1 MSSWNL
7 IYITSNSHSG
17 STLLDMLIGSHS
29 QCLTLGEIHKLTLK
43 SEGVCACGAENYR
56 ECAFWSDVSRRLV
69 AHGAPPLAE
78 LQPHSTDDAEF
89 QRMNHAL
96 FAVLQEKT
104 GCSWFVDSSKKLSR
118 LKQLLRDP
126 AFRVMPVHIVRR
138 PEGVVCS
145 NIAKGRPYR
154 EELRLYHHDLW
165 ERYRFLHRRPHL
177 LVSYESLCSNPELVL
192 GRIMAA
198 VGLAYEP
205 AQLAWA
211 EQEHHNVNGNKRTR
225 TSRQSAIRLDERWR
239 RQLSRRQ
246 RLVIGLAQLRFRLW
260 LLVRLGLWPR
270 PL

>member
-29 QCLTLGEIHKLTLK
+29 ECLTLGEIHKLTLK

-56 ECAFWSDVSRRLV
+56 ECLFWSDVSRRLV
-69 AHGAPPLAE
+69 AKGAPALAE
-78 LQPHSTDDAEF
+78 LRLHSTEEAEF
-89 QRMNHAL
+89 QEMNHAL
-96 FAVLQEKT
+96 FGVLQEKT
-104 GCSWFVDSSKKLSR
+104 SCRCFVDSSKKISR
-118 LKQLLRDP
+118 LGQLLRDP

-154 EELRLYHHDLW
+154 EELRAYHHDLW
-165 ERYRFLHRRPHL
+165 ERYAFLRRRPHL

-198 VGLAYEP
+198 VGLSFEP
-205 AQLAWA
+205 GQLDWA

-239 RQLSRRQ
+239 RELSRRQ
-246 RLVIGLAQLRFRLW
+246 RLVIRLAQLRFRI
-260 LLVRLGLWPR
+260 LLLLRLGIWPR